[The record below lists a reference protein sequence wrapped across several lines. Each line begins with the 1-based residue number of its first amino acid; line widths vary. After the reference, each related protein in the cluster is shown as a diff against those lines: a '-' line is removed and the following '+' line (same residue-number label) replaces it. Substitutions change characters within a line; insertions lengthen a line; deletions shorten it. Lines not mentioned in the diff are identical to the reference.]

1 MAAFTVNYRECPYP
15 CSVTVQAF
23 LLDVYQ
29 TLVFSDF
36 RDRVAT
42 LAKLAGVDADRL
54 GSEMTPLEP
63 EWDTGRLS
71 IEDGIGR
78 ALEQCGAA
86 PEPGLIEAFR
96 DLHRSQTRLYADSL
110 PFLRELRSRGFA
122 IALVSNCAGDTRPLL
137 EEFGVL
143 DLVDAAVLSCEVGY
157 AKPGPEIF
165 ARALSSLDVAAGD
178 AVFVDDQLRYCAGAV
193 AAGLNAVQI
202 IRDDPPPAVAA
213 DGIPVV
219 RSLFETLS
227 DVQPPAPA

>member
-1 MAAFTVNYRECPYP
+1 MAPYP
-15 CSVTVQAF
+15 CRVAVRAF

-36 RDRVAT
+36 HARKAT
-42 LAKLAGVDADRL
+42 LAELADVDADQLGRELRL
-54 GSEMTPLEP
+54 MEP

-71 IEDGIGR
+71 IVDGIGR
-78 ALEQCGAA
+78 ALELCGAD
-86 PEPGLIEAFR
+86 PDPGIIEAFR
-96 DLHRSQTRLYADSL
+96 DAHRSQTRLYGDSI

-137 EEFGVL
+137 EEFGLL

-157 AKPGPEIF
+157 AKPGPEIYDC
-165 ARALSSLDVAAGD
+165 ALASLEVAAGD

-202 IRDDPPPAVAA
+202 IRDDPPPAAA

-219 RSLFETLS
+219 RSLFEALAG
-227 DVQPPAPA
+227 PEIMNG